1 MSNLIVPSSE
11 QARENG
17 SKGGKKR
24 AENARK
30 RKAMKEQL
38 ELFLKL
44 PLMDEEAKQTLIYLG
59 IKEIDINNQMA
70 ITMALCQ
77 KAIKGDTKAIEL
89 IRDMV
94 DGKPTENVN
103 LSGSINTNNP
113 YADLTTEELR
123 EIIKQGVSSDE

>member
-1 MSNLIVPSSE
+1 MSNLIVPTSE

-38 ELFLKL
+38 EVFLQL
-44 PLMDEEAKQTLIYLG
+44 PFQNLEAKEKMIELG
-59 IKEIDINNQMA
+59 INPNDIDNQMA
-70 ITMALCQ
+70 ITVALCQ
-77 KAIKGDTKAIEL
+77 RAIKGDTRAIEM

-94 DGKPTENVN
+94 DGKPVDNVN
-103 LSGSINTNNP
+103 LSGKVETSNP
-113 YADLTTEELR
+113 YTDLTTEELR
-123 EIIKQGVSSDE
+123 ELIKQGASSDG

>member
-1 MSNLIVPSSE
+1 MSNLIVPSPE

-38 ELFLKL
+38 EMFLQL
-44 PLMDEEAKQTLIYLG
+44 PLKDEEAKERLQNFG
-59 IKEIDINNQMA
+59 IEADAIDNQMA
-70 ITMALCQ
+70 ITIALCQ
-77 KAIKGDTKAIEL
+77 KAVKGDVKAIEL

-94 DGKPTENVN
+94 DGKPINNVN
-103 LSGSINTNNP
+103 LSGKVETVNP
-113 YADLTTEELR
+113 YSNLSTEELR
-123 EIIKQGVSSDE
+123 ELIKQGTSSDG